1 MNMSTEMSF
10 DSVWDALEDN
20 PVRALNLRLRSG
32 LLIHI
37 NEELDS
43 LELSQSKIAEM
54 LEITQPRVSALRTG
68 KIENFRL
75 DSLVDIA
82 HRLGLSVSLQVAGCQ
97 E

>member
-1 MNMSTEMSF
+1 MEPKMSTDRAF
-10 DSVWDALEDN
+10 TSVWDALEDN
-20 PVRALNLRLRSG
+20 PIRALNLRLRSE
-32 LLIHI
+32 LLIRI

-43 LELSQSKIAEM
+43 RDLSQSRIAEM

-82 HRLGLSVSLQVAGCQ
+82 HRLGLSVSLQVAA
-97 E
+97 

>member
-1 MNMSTEMSF
+1 MDPKVSTDRTF
-10 DSVWDALEDN
+10 TSVWDALEDS
-20 PVRALNLRLRSG
+20 PIRALNLRLRSE
-32 LLIHI
+32 LLIRI

-43 LELSQSKIAEM
+43 RDLSQSRIAEM

-82 HRLGLSVSLQVAGCQ
+82 HRLGLSVSLRVAA
-97 E
+97 

>member
-1 MNMSTEMSF
+1 MSTEMSF
-10 DSVWDALEDN
+10 ENVWNALEDN
-20 PVRALNLRLRSG
+20 PVRAMNLRLRSG
-32 LLIHI
+32 LLMHI

-43 LELSQSKIAEM
+43 LGLSQSKIAEM

-82 HRLGLSVSLQVAGCQ
+82 HRLGLSVSLQVAA
-97 E
+97 

>member
-1 MNMSTEMSF
+1 MSSDVKF

-20 PVRALNLRLRSG
+20 PIRALNLRLRSE
-32 LLIHI
+32 LLIRI

-43 LELSQSKIAEM
+43 RDLSQSRIAEM

-82 HRLGLSVSLQVAGCQ
+82 HRLGLSVSLQVAA
-97 E
+97 

>member
-1 MNMSTEMSF
+1 MDPKIGADKTFE
-10 DSVWDALEDN
+10 SVWDALEDN

-43 LELSQSKIAEM
+43 LGLSQSRIAEM
-54 LEITQPRVSALRTG
+54 LEISQPRVSALRTG

-82 HRLGLSVSLQVAGCQ
+82 HRLGLSVSLQVAA
-97 E
+97 

>member
-1 MNMSTEMSF
+1 MDPKIGADKTFESL
-10 DSVWDALEDN
+10 WDALEDN

-43 LELSQSKIAEM
+43 LGLSQSKIAEM

-68 KIENFRL
+68 KIESFRL

-82 HRLGLSVSLQVAGCQ
+82 HRLGLSVSLRIAA
-97 E
+97 

>member
-1 MNMSTEMSF
+1 MSSDVKF

-20 PVRALNLRLRSG
+20 PIRALNLRLRSE
-32 LLIHI
+32 LLIRI

-43 LELSQSKIAEM
+43 RDLSQSRIAEV

-82 HRLGLSVSLQVAGCQ
+82 HRLGLSVSLQVAA
-97 E
+97 

>member
-1 MNMSTEMSF
+1 MDPKIGADKTFE
-10 DSVWDALEDN
+10 SVWDALEDN

-82 HRLGLSVSLQVAGCQ
+82 HRLGLSVSLQVAA
-97 E
+97 

>member
-1 MNMSTEMSF
+1 MSRDVNF

-20 PVRALNLRLRSG
+20 PIRALNLRLRSE
-32 LLIHI
+32 LLIRI
-37 NEELDS
+37 NEELES
-43 LELSQSKIAEM
+43 RNLSQSRIAEV

-82 HRLGLSVSLQVAGCQ
+82 HRLGLSVSLQVAA
-97 E
+97 

>member
-10 DSVWDALEDN
+10 ESVWDALEDN

-43 LELSQSKIAEM
+43 LGLSQSKIAEM

-82 HRLGLSVSLQVAGCQ
+82 HRLGLRVSLRIAACQ